1 MRPLLSDASTSRRG
15 RNARTMPVCVH
26 DTPKLSTDY
35 LNRYAE
41 VAMMLSLAIEDP
53 SIMEALADWKP
64 LTYREH
70 FRISGLREACCH
82 IKAYEAL
89 PRSMRAE
96 FDVLTKNLNHLA
108 QLSIVAM
115 TGANDPTMRAQLAE
129 ISTASLNHHIGR
141 LNAFLNADG
150 TQHLDDQAGDV
161 QRAVDELMALAG

>member
-1 MRPLLSDASTSRRG
+1 MRPLLYDASTSRRG
-15 RNARTMPVCVH
+15 RNGKALPACVH

-41 VAMMLSLAIEDP
+41 VAMMLTLAIDDP

-89 PRSMRAE
+89 PRDMRAE
-96 FDVLTKNLNHLA
+96 FDLVTNNLNNLA
-108 QLSIVAM
+108 QISIIAM
-115 TGANDPTMRAQLAE
+115 TGANDPMMRAQLAE

-150 TQHLDDQAGDV
+150 AQHLEDNADDV
-161 QRAVDELMALAG
+161 QRAVDELMSLAN

>member
-1 MRPLLSDASTSRRG
+1 MRPLLSETTPSRRG
-15 RNARTMPVCVH
+15 RNGRTHPVCAH
-26 DTPKLSTDY
+26 DAPKLSTDY

-41 VAMMLSLAIEDP
+41 VAMMLTLAVDDP
-53 SIMEALADWKP
+53 SIMEALSGWKP

-89 PRSMRAE
+89 PRGMRAE
-96 FDVLTKNLNHLA
+96 FDLVTKNLNHLA

-115 TGANDPTMRAQLAE
+115 SGASDPTMRAQLAE

-150 TQHLDDQAGDV
+150 TQRLEDNADDV
-161 QRAVDELMALAG
+161 QRAVDELMALAV

>member
-1 MRPLLSDASTSRRG
+1 MRPLLSDASNNSSNRETG
-15 RNARTMPVCVH
+15 ALLACIH
-26 DTPKLSTDY
+26 DAPKLSTDY

-41 VAMMLSLAIEDP
+41 VAMMLSLAIDDP
-53 SIMEALADWKP
+53 SILDALADWKP

-82 IKAYEAL
+82 IAAYEAL
-89 PRSMRAE
+89 PRAMREE
-96 FDVLTKNLNHLA
+96 FDDLTRNLNNLA

-115 TGANDPTMRAQLAE
+115 SGANDPMMRAQLAE

-150 TQHLDDQAGDV
+150 TQPLDDNSEDV
-161 QRAVDELMALAG
+161 QRSVDELMALAV